1 MTRNDIDFAC
11 TGCGRCCHD
20 LRIPLTVAEA
30 TAWVQ
35 RGGGRVELLCDAMPW
50 PVEPAPDDAFAAY
63 KRPRSSPALSGA
75 LPIRVTVVI
84 TASHAGPCPNLLGDL
99 RCGIYDE
106 RPLVCR
112 IYPAEVNPFVPLTP
126 DGKACPSD
134 AWQHAPLMRGGT
146 IVDALTRENVA
157 RARAASEAETPLRA
171 RLAAAL
177 GIDTAAV
184 ANEGFAIHAPPAD
197 ALLAALHALGAGSDA
212 AAAAEPEP
220 EPAPTGWTLLTNRT
234 VTADT
239 LQSVGAASR
248 LASDEAGAR
257 GRYLGFH
264 PAA

>member
-1 MTRNDIDFAC
+1 MTQTDIDFSC

-30 TAWVQ
+30 TAWLR
-35 RGGGRVELLCDAMPW
+35 RGGHVELLCDAMPW

-63 KRPRSSPALSGA
+63 KRARSSPALSGS
-75 LPIRVTVVI
+75 LPVRVTTLL
-84 TASHAGPCPNLLGDL
+84 TASHAGPCPNLLDDM

-112 IYPAEVNPFVPLTP
+112 IYPAEVNPFVPLLP
-126 DGKACPSD
+126 DGKQCPPD
-134 AWQHAPLMRGGT
+134 AWQQTPLTRGGT
-146 IVDALTRENVA
+146 IVDAHTRENIA

-171 RLAAAL
+171 RLCAAL

-197 ALLAALHALGAGSDA
+197 SLLAALSALDDA
-212 AAAAEPEP
+212 RATAAAEP
-220 EPAPTGWTLLTNRT
+220 APTAWTLLTNRRAT
-234 VTADT
+234 DDT
-239 LQSVGAASR
+239 LRSVGASSQ
-248 LASDEAGAR
+248 LATDEADTR
-257 GRYLGFH
+257 CRYLGFH